1 MQYVVKLQ
9 TSGCAKI
16 DVLDKGNVNMNDTI
30 NADINKKWR
39 KRIWNVSLALAIVI
53 VAAEGILFLSNNRVP
68 GSKLGTVP
76 FFVVH
81 ILVPLFI
88 FAISLVGTYYV
99 LKKEKLSDNACD
111 WMLAILVY
119 IILSVPAYGHFHII
133 SLVLLPTAAIA
144 VTAIFASYSI
154 TFTVMLLVISSCI
167 TNAIRFFQIY
177 EVEGSGLGGY
187 IVTSLLVVG
196 SVSAATFL
204 VNMHTNELMESI
216 DTFAVKQ
223 MNLMTKL
230 KKDPLTGLYNRRS
243 FEESLEEK
251 ILQTEK
257 MGEKAYI
264 AIFDIDHFK
273 NVNDTYGH
281 SNGDVVIKALC
292 KMIKE
297 KSKEH
302 GLAFRYGGEEFVILF
317 SDIELP
323 KVMNVVE
330 DIRTEFRCYYFQF
343 MNDSGI
349 TCSCGIAEYI
359 KGESAKAWFNR
370 ADSALYRAKEA
381 GRNRTVISEQGE
393 MNDGI

>member
-16 DVLDKGNVNMNDTI
+16 DVLDKGNVDMNDTI

-39 KRIWNVSLALAIVI
+39 KRIWNVSLCS
-53 VAAEGILFLSNNRVP
+53 GNRDCCSRRDSLFVQQQSAWFQAWLYS
-68 GSKLGTVP
+68 

-133 SLVLLPTAAIA
+133 SLALLPTAAIA

-167 TNAIRFFQIY
+167 TNAIRFFRIY

-230 KKDPLTGLYNRRS
+230 KKRP
-243 FEESLEEK
+243 
-251 ILQTEK
+251 
-257 MGEKAYI
+257 AYRI
-264 AIFDIDHFK
+264 
-273 NVNDTYGH
+273 V
-281 SNGDVVIKALC
+281 
-292 KMIKE
+292 
-297 KSKEH
+297 
-302 GLAFRYGGEEFVILF
+302 
-317 SDIELP
+317 
-323 KVMNVVE
+323 
-330 DIRTEFRCYYFQF
+330 
-343 MNDSGI
+343 
-349 TCSCGIAEYI
+349 
-359 KGESAKAWFNR
+359 
-370 ADSALYRAKEA
+370 
-381 GRNRTVISEQGE
+381 
-393 MNDGI
+393 